1 MNNDLIERY
10 LYAVTKRMDR
20 KQRED
25 VAQELRSL
33 IEDMLLERCGEV
45 SPTEKDLRVV
55 LTELGTPQ
63 ELSAKYDEDGKK
75 CLIGQPYYSVYNLV
89 MKIVLLSVAGGL
101 TVANLILYAIEPV
114 GFFAFIGRW
123 LAYLWEGLLGSF
135 AIVTLLF
142 AFFSYREVPI
152 KEHFSFDELP
162 PVPRKN
168 EQISIWEPILGIG
181 ICVVFA
187 VLFLFT
193 PQVFCIFRDG
203 KMISMF
209 DLEAIRASWWVILL
223 FAICG
228 ILREAVQLAERDYNK
243 RVMVTA
249 LVTNALSAILCCWWL
264 LGYEVMN
271 GEMLESVRALFAQDA
286 NIVFRML
293 ANFDVFFL
301 GIILFALVLD
311 SVDVTMKTLRK

>member
-20 KQRED
+20 KQRDD

-45 SPTEKDLRVV
+45 TPTEKDLRVV

-63 ELSAKYDEDGKK
+63 ELSDRYDVDGKK
-75 CLIGQPYYSVYNLV
+75 CLIGQPYYSTYKLV
-89 MKIVLLSVAGGL
+89 MKIILLSVAGGL
-101 TVANLILYAIEPV
+101 TVAHLILYMIEPV
-114 GFFAFIGRW
+114 GFWAFWGRW

-142 AFFSYREVPI
+142 AFFSYRGIPI
-152 KEHFSFDELP
+152 TEHFSFDELP
-162 PVPRKN
+162 AVPKKD
-168 EQISIWEPILGIG
+168 EQISKWEPIFGIG
-181 ICVVFA
+181 MCVVFA

-193 PQVFCIFRDG
+193 PQVFCIIRDG
-203 KMISMF
+203 KMISLF
-209 DLEAIRASWWVILL
+209 DLDAIRASWWVILL
-223 FAICG
+223 FTVCG
-228 ILREAVQLAERDYNK
+228 ILREAVQLAERRYNK
-243 RVMVTA
+243 KVMVTA
-249 LVTNALSAILCCWWL
+249 LVSNVLSAVLCSWWL
-264 LGYEVMN
+264 LGYEVLN
-271 GEMLESVRALFAQDA
+271 GNMLDSVHTLFAQDD

-301 GIILFALVLD
+301 GILLFALVLD